1 MQTGLPHYDI
11 WFYVATFSI
20 ASLAGM
26 VSACTD
32 KRVGRGWD
40 VFAAGVLG
48 GFVAAASVG
57 VLVGSLGGTS
67 GSEPRYMGLAIMVG
81 LTGKSSLKIAYYVLD
96 KIANSIGMKLDDRQ
110 E

>member
-1 MQTGLPHYDI
+1 MESAIPHYDI

-20 ASLAGM
+20 ASVAGM
-26 VSACTD
+26 VSACAD

-40 VFAAGVLG
+40 IFAAGVLG

-57 VLVGSLGGTS
+57 VLVGSIGGTV

-81 LTGKSSLKIAYYVLD
+81 LTGKASLKIAYYVLD
-96 KIANSIGMKLDDRQ
+96 KVANAIGMKLDDRQ

>member
-26 VSACTD
+26 VSSCTD
-32 KRVGRGWD
+32 KRIRRGWD
-40 VFAAGVLG
+40 IFAAGVLG

-57 VLVGSLGGTS
+57 VLVGSLGGTV

-81 LTGKSSLKIAYYVLD
+81 LTGRASLKIAYYVLD
-96 KIANSIGMKLDDRQ
+96 KVANAIGMKIDDRS